1 MYFLQKAKKKGKKK
15 TYKLVDDVE
24 PELVVEMGANYPSAL
39 NRLWTWAKGAL
50 ADERTVSFQ
59 LSQEAFGS
67 TKKMAIYLSDIYS
80 VCSGGEM
87 SGSVIVLFI
96 Q

>member
-15 TYKLVDDVE
+15 TYKLVADVE
-24 PELVVEMGANYPSAL
+24 PKLVVEMRANYPSAL

-59 LSQEAFGS
+59 LSHEAFGS